1 MAKFFIDRPV
11 FAWVIAIVLMMAGAL
26 SILKLPVSQYPN
38 IAPPAI
44 GIAVTYPGASAQ
56 TVQDTVVQVI
66 EQQMNGLD
74 GLEYISSES
83 NSDGSMSIT
92 LTFRQGTNP
101 DTAQVQVQNKLSLA
115 QPLLPQEVQQQGIR
129 VTKATKNF
137 LIVAGFVSTDGT
149 MTKDDLADYVA
160 SYVQDPISR
169 TQGVGDFQLFGSQYA
184 MRIWLDPAKLVNYG
198 LTTVDVVDAIKEQ
211 NVQVSSGQLGGLP
224 AVRGQQLNATI
235 IGPSRL
241 ERPEDF
247 GRILLKVNT
256 DGSQVRLA
264 NVARIELGGQTYAI
278 DSYYN
283 GKPASGLAI
292 KLAPGANALDT
303 AQAVRDTINNLKP
316 YFPPGMD
323 VVYPY
328 DTTPFVSL
336 SIEEVFKTLVE
347 AIILVF
353 LVMYLF
359 LQNFRATLIPT
370 LAVPVVLLGTFGVLA
385 AFGYSINTLTMFG
398 MVLAI
403 GLLVD
408 NAIVV
413 VENVERVMAE
423 EGLTPKQATRKSMTQ
438 ITGALIGIAMVL
450 GVVVGYFCNKY
461 AQNAQEAKDIA
472 SYFSLITDIFLRM
485 IKMII
490 APLVFATLVSG
501 LASMSDASAVGR
513 IGLRAMFWF
522 IAASAISLLLGLA
535 LVNIFQPGAH
545 LNLALPDAAA
555 TAGLKTG
562 DFTLKAFI
570 AHVFP
575 KSIAEAMANNEI
587 LQILVFSL
595 FFGAALS
602 FIRGKGHNT
611 IYNMIDELAKIMFR
625 VTDYVMRFAPLGV
638 FAAMAAAITT
648 EGLGVLVSYGKLIG
662 EFYLGLALLWTILFA
677 VGYLFLGK
685 STFRLGGLIKEP
697 TLLAFSTASSESAY
711 PKTIEALERFGVSKR
726 ISGFVLPLGYSFNL
740 DGSMMYQSFAVLFIA
755 QAYNIEM
762 SFSQQLTLLLV
773 LMVTS
778 KGMAGVARAS
788 LVVVAATLP
797 MFHLPEAG
805 LLLIMGIDQFF
816 DMGRTATNVVG
827 NSLATAVIAKMEGNE
842 EDLAPKAESAPA
854 TQTATRDA

>member
-1 MAKFFIDRPV
+1 MP
-11 FAWVIAIVLMMAGAL
+11 AGL
-26 SILKLPVSQYPN
+26 
-38 IAPPAI
+38 
-44 GIAVTYPGASAQ
+44 
-56 TVQDTVVQVI
+56 
-66 EQQMNGLD
+66 
-74 GLEYISSES
+74 
-83 NSDGSMSIT
+83 
-92 LTFRQGTNP
+92 
-101 DTAQVQVQNKLSLA
+101 
-115 QPLLPQEVQQQGIR
+115 
-129 VTKATKNF
+129 
-137 LIVAGFVSTDGT
+137 
-149 MTKDDLADYVA
+149 
-160 SYVQDPISR
+160 
-169 TQGVGDFQLFGSQYA
+169 
-184 MRIWLDPAKLVNYG
+184 
-198 LTTVDVVDAIKEQ
+198 
-211 NVQVSSGQLGGLP
+211 
-224 AVRGQQLNATI
+224 
-235 IGPSRL
+235 GPSGPAAAPRYSVL
-241 ERPEDF
+241 NM
-247 GRILLKVNT
+247 NT
-256 DGSQVRLA
+256 
-264 NVARIELGGQTYAI
+264 
-278 DSYYN
+278 
-283 GKPASGLAI
+283 K
-292 KLAPGANALDT
+292 KL
-303 AQAVRDTINNLKP
+303 
-316 YFPPGMD
+316 
-323 VVYPY
+323 
-328 DTTPFVSL
+328 
-336 SIEEVFKTLVE
+336 
-347 AIILVF
+347 
-353 LVMYLF
+353 
-359 LQNFRATLIPT
+359 
-370 LAVPVVLLGTFGVLA
+370 
-385 AFGYSINTLTMFG
+385 
-398 MVLAI
+398 
-403 GLLVD
+403 
-408 NAIVV
+408 
-413 VENVERVMAE
+413 
-423 EGLTPKQATRKSMTQ
+423 TRY
-438 ITGALIGIAMVL
+438 IGIAMVL
-450 GVVVGYFCNKY
+450 GIVVGYFCHQS
-461 AQNAQEAKDIA
+461 AQNQQEAVQIA

-490 APLVFATLVSG
+490 APLVFATLVTG

-513 IGLRAMFWF
+513 IGMRAMIWF

-545 LNLALPDAAA
+545 MNLAIPDAGV
-555 TAGLKTG
+555 TSGLKTG

-662 EFYLGLALLWTILFA
+662 EFYLGLALLWAVLFG

-685 STFRLGGLIKEP
+685 SAFRLGGLIKEP

-762 SFSQQLTLLLV
+762 SFTQQLTLLLV

-827 NSLATAVIAKMEGNE
+827 NSLATAVIAKLEGKE
-842 EDLAPKAESAPA
+842 EVLPAEAPA
-854 TQTATRDA
+854 DAAGAPAVATQDA